1 MNYLQQLRERRDA
14 ALARARVPFNAA
26 RGDGGAQ
33 SRSMTTEETATY
45 DAAMAEVRSLATQI
59 TQAEEQ
65 ERLEAEEAG
74 RTQPIN
80 RHNTSE
86 ARSIAEY
93 SLMKAV
99 RAAPGYPGG
108 KPLEGIEKE
117 MHQEAEKDARAAG
130 SPLKGVGI
138 PQMLLESRDNGVT
151 AVSPFTQPEDG
162 AAVVDRTLRPVIDLS
177 RPRTVLRELGA
188 QFLTGTVGNVGVP
201 SLTQGAVSTWKSEN
215 ATLDKSN
222 QKFGSAE
229 MTPHRL
235 GTFAVRTL
243 QFLNQT
249 SRAYEAM
256 LRTDIENSIMEAL
269 EVAAING
276 SGTNN
281 QPLGIL
287 NTPGVNALALGANG
301 AAPTRAM
308 LVALAALVEDQNIRM
323 DSPGFLINVLTRAT
337 LQNTKVDAG
346 SGIFLMGDNN
356 TLLGQTTATS
366 SLVPKNLNKGTV
378 TNNSLSAAIF
388 GNWRDLLIPQ
398 WGGLDITVD
407 PYTLATE
414 GEVRIII
421 QSFFDVLVQ
430 RPKAFSVVKDI
441 VATIP
446 LAA

>member
-1 MNYLQQLRERRDA
+1 MNYLQQLRERRA
-14 ALARARVPFNAA
+14 KKVEEAQALFNKAK
-26 RGDGGAQ
+26 GE
-33 SRSMTTEETATY
+33 SRSLTAEEKTTY
-45 DAAMAEVRSLATQI
+45 DGIMAEVRSLADDI
-59 TQAEEQ
+59 KVAEEQ
-65 ERLEAEEAG
+65 EELDRESA
-74 RTQPIN
+74 N
-80 RHNTSE
+80 RNRPQNTHNTTE
-86 ARSIAEY
+86 ARSIASY

-151 AVSPFTQPEDG
+151 AVTPFTQPEDG

-188 QFLTGTVGNVGVP
+188 QFLPGTVGNVGVP
-201 SLTQGAVSTWKSEN
+201 SLTQGATSTWKSEN

-222 QKFGSAE
+222 QKFSSAE

-249 SRAYEAM
+249 GRAYENM

-269 EVAAING
+269 EIAAING

-281 QPLGIL
+281 QPLGIM
-287 NTPGVNALALGANG
+287 NTAGVLALAMGANG
-301 AAPTRAM
+301 GVPTREM
-308 LVALAALVEDQNIRM
+308 LIGLEALVEDQNIRM
-323 DSPGFLINVLTRAT
+323 DSPGYLINVMTKAKLKM
-337 LQNTKVDAG
+337 TKVDQG
-346 SGIFLMGDNN
+346 SGLFLMNENN
-356 TLLGQTTATS
+356 QLNGYTAGVT
-366 SLVPKNLNKGTV
+366 SLVPKNLTKGTG
-378 TNNSLSAAIF
+378 TALSAAIF

-430 RPKAFSVVKDI
+430 RPKAFAVVKDI
-441 VATIP
+441 VTA
-446 LAA
+446 

>member
-1 MNYLQQLRERRDA
+1 MKNLQQLREERTAKIDA
-14 ALARARVPFNAA
+14 ASALFAKAK
-26 RGDGGAQ
+26 
-33 SRSMTTEETATY
+33 TEN
-45 DAAMAEVRSLATQI
+45 RSLTDEEKAQVRTLQSEADTLKGDI
-59 TQAEEQ
+59 DIAERQ
-65 ERLEAEEAG
+65 EANDRELAG
-74 RTQPIN
+74 RTEPVSRN
-80 RHNTSE
+80 NHNTTE
-86 ARSIAEY
+86 ARDIAKY

-117 MHQEAEKDARAAG
+117 MHQQAEADARSAG
-130 SPLKGVGI
+130 SPLKGVGV

-151 AVSPFTQPEDG
+151 EVTPFTQPEDG

-201 SLTQGAVSTWKSEN
+201 SLTQGAVSTWKAEN
-215 ATLDKSN
+215 TTLDKSN
-222 QKFGSAE
+222 QKFSSAE

-249 SRAYEAM
+249 SRAYENM

-269 EVAAING
+269 EIASING
-276 SGTNN
+276 SGSNN

-287 NTPGVNALALGANG
+287 NTPGVLSLAMGTNG
-301 AAPTRAM
+301 GAPTREM
-308 LVALAALVEDQNIRM
+308 LIALEALVEDQNIRM
-323 DSPGFLINVLTRAT
+323 DSPGYLINVQTKAKLK
-337 LQNTKVDAG
+337 NTKVDAG
-346 SGIFLMGDNN
+346 SGIFLMNSNN
-356 TLLGQTTATS
+356 ELNGQRVATTT
-366 SLVPKNLNKGTV
+366 LVPKNLTKGTASGV
-378 TNNSLSAAIF
+378 ASAAIF

-430 RPKAFSVVKDI
+430 RPKAFAAVKDI
-441 VATIP
+441 LTT
-446 LAA
+446 